1 MKPLQGLTPVRQQL
15 SGFLRTRSP
24 VDQDTEGRVE
34 GGLTA
39 FQGFACLPQAGKPTP
54 LCYDFVEIFLSPTEK
69 LGVDKIEAVSKGWKR
84 FSCNVQ
90 MDYLFQ
96 SGMGIYGRTL
106 SIWATR
112 S

>member
-15 SGFLRTRSP
+15 SGFLRSRSP
-24 VDQDTEGRVE
+24 VDQDTEGRV
-34 GGLTA
+34 
-39 FQGFACLPQAGKPTP
+39 
-54 LCYDFVEIFLSPTEK
+54 DFVEIFLSPTEK